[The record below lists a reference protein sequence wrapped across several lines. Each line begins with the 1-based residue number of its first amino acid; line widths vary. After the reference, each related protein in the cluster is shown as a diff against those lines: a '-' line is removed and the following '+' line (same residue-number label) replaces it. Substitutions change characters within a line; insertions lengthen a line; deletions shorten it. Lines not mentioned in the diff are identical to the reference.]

1 MLQTNA
7 KTSYLVFVSPDN
19 NHNKFYRMIPNVPDI
34 TRFTAEYGRV
44 GAAGMKKVYPISSFD
59 KIYNEKI
66 QKGYIDQSALHQTQV
81 MVKSAYVPTLQ
92 PSVDW
97 LINTLLNAANKAFK
111 TEYTISA
118 DEITDRMIDEAQAML
133 LKLQNCTSV
142 STFNTILVNMFRTI
156 PRRMRNVSDFLA
168 QTESDFEKIICREQ
182 ELLDFT
188 SGQIKRSARCQ
199 SVLNTRQTYLEAIGI
214 DIHECDT
221 TEMQEVLKHL
231 KRDRRFDLSSF
242 YKVYRVTNFSTEARF
257 HDYCSKHH
265 IDEKKET
272 RMYYH
277 GSNTRNWDGLLTS
290 GPLLNPNAI
299 SCGKHFGHGIYF
311 THEAEKSRRYSS
323 MCDYVRDTKC
333 TLGFIG
339 VYKVALGNIY
349 HVKGYDGSCSCLTPR
364 KMEAMHKDSL
374 YAHNDSGRTMY
385 DDEIVIFHEEQATI
399 RYLIALKK

>member
-97 LINTLLNAANKAFK
+97 LINTLLNAANRAFK

-182 ELLDFT
+182 ELLDLHL
-188 SGQIKRSARCQ
+188 AR
-199 SVLNTRQTYLEAIGI
+199 
-214 DIHECDT
+214 
-221 TEMQEVLKHL
+221 
-231 KRDRRFDLSSF
+231 
-242 YKVYRVTNFSTEARF
+242 
-257 HDYCSKHH
+257 
-265 IDEKKET
+265 
-272 RMYYH
+272 
-277 GSNTRNWDGLLTS
+277 
-290 GPLLNPNAI
+290 
-299 SCGKHFGHGIYF
+299 
-311 THEAEKSRRYSS
+311 
-323 MCDYVRDTKC
+323 
-333 TLGFIG
+333 
-339 VYKVALGNIY
+339 
-349 HVKGYDGSCSCLTPR
+349 
-364 KMEAMHKDSL
+364 
-374 YAHNDSGRTMY
+374 
-385 DDEIVIFHEEQATI
+385 
-399 RYLIALKK
+399 